1 MKWIHWLDENLEE
14 VVLIFL
20 LVAITCI
27 MGLQV
32 FCRYILNNSLS
43 WSEELTRFLFIYMC
57 FISISYC
64 IKKSISIRIEQ
75 FIQLFSNKVY
85 SILQMI
91 IQGILLIFF
100 ILMSIH
106 AWTFLLQGIASS
118 QLSPALQIPM
128 WWIQAAP
135 LIGFILASIRSF
147 QNLWIDGEKIFHK
160 QWDKKEDKLC

>member
-1 MKWIHWLDENLEE
+1 
-14 VVLIFL
+14 
-20 LVAITCI
+20 
-27 MGLQV
+27 
-32 FCRYILNNSLS
+32 
-43 WSEELTRFLFIYMC
+43 
-57 FISISYC
+57 
-64 IKKSISIRIEQ
+64 
-75 FIQLFSNKVY
+75 
-85 SILQMI
+85 MI
-91 IQGILLIFF
+91 IQGVLLIFF

-135 LIGFILASIRSF
+135 LIGFVLASIRSF